1 MSFFFRNY
9 PFVEYDSQKN
19 GVTQIAQNP
28 LLRLRL
34 VPLIKN
40 NKWVFYEHIIQD
52 GQRAEDIAFNYY
64 EDETLDWVVYLTND
78 IIDPK
83 YDWPLPYIQF
93 QNFIISKY
101 GSLSAAASEVSTT
114 NIHAYEWIVR
124 NQSVN
129 VDGTI
134 IPEKYIVVD
143 ETTYLTLLPAE
154 RRTIRKYEYENRL
167 NETKRS
173 IKLLKKS
180 FVRQFVNEARAL
192 ITS

>member
-34 VPLIKN
+34 VPFTKN
-40 NKWVFYEHIIQD
+40 NKWVFYEHTIQD

-64 EDETLDWVVYLTND
+64 EDETLDWVVYLTNN

-93 QNFIISKY
+93 QNYIISKY
-101 GSLSAAASEVSTT
+101 GSLSAAASEVSMT
-114 NIHAYEWIVR
+114 NIRAYEWIVR

-134 IPEKYIVVD
+134 IPEKYIAVD
-143 ETTYLTLLPAE
+143 KAKYDTLLPAE
-154 RRTIRKYEYENRL
+154 RRIIRNYEYETRK

-173 IKLLKKS
+173 IKILKKS
-180 FVRQFVNEARAL
+180 FARQFVNEARAL